1 MSGLLAAP
9 NSSVSSPSHSPQPPM
24 SRRDIV
30 LCILCRLSAT
40 SRLRLASPPA
50 SSRIMCAFPQR
61 RCGELFPLRGVWSNY
76 RSEEVDFQHQCA
88 QRTEDDEMAVQPSE
102 NRRVL
107 ISSSSSIP

>member
-1 MSGLLAAP
+1 MSGFLAAP
-9 NSSVSSPSHSPQPPM
+9 NSSLSSPPRSPQPPM
-24 SRRDIV
+24 SRRDTV

-50 SSRIMCAFPQR
+50 SLRIMCASPQR

-76 RSEEVDFQHQCA
+76 RSDEDFQHQCA